1 MLRQKHCEPINNLP
15 AITICDR
22 KCGSFVNRELSFIK
36 ICPERGRYRV
46 GPFLMPR
53 PFGIEE
59 ESLINFCMDDDL
71 KKG

>member
-1 MLRQKHCEPINNLP
+1 MLRQKHCEPIKNLP

-22 KCGSFVNRELSFIK
+22 KCCSFVNQELPFIK

-46 GPFLMPR
+46 GPFLMPS